1 MRSFV
6 VLCML
11 VCFSCFSFAGELR
24 NQWQKAKDNAA
35 KELKKQGEKSLSSL
49 VKFNKDFGPSLDEF
63 EKIKAKYKG
72 LVLDTVL
79 KNTSWHKPFYAFCQ
93 KDFNDNNW
101 DFYFIKEQNVVVS
114 NETTRA
120 NNMRKLYK
128 DYITASGQKQLNIGR
143 PLKEKWD
150 AMNAK
155 RFYVKE
161 NQAIEIIKE
170 TKEDALGGLADAFD
184 RFITVE
190 PGIAK
195 KKCQEICDLYQKE
208 VTEKLKGPKQLS
220 AQKILLDALSAIEK
234 IINK

>member
-72 LVLDTVL
+72 LTLDTIL
-79 KNTSWHKPFYAFCQ
+79 QNKSWHKSFHEFC
-93 KDFNDNNW
+93 KKEFSDENW
-101 DFYFIKEQNVVVS
+101 DFYFIKEQNIVVS

-128 DYITASGQKQLNIGR
+128 DYITASGQKQLNISGNI
-143 PLKEKWD
+143 KSMWQ
-150 AMNAK
+150 AMNEK
-155 RFYVKE
+155 KFYVTEEK
-161 NQAIEIIKE
+161 AKEIIKL
-170 TKEDALGGLADAFD
+170 TKEAAKGNMADTFF
-184 RFITVE
+184 RFILVE
-190 PGIAK
+190 PGIAR
-195 KKCQEICDLYQKE
+195 KKCQEICDLYQRE